1 MELTSPGPSKEA
13 AMDKSDEGTDADGR
27 ESVEALEAEELV
39 EPGPGNG
46 EPSRVPSPDKVTEEA
61 DGLAEELAE
70 QVIEPTEPEP
80 EEDLVEEAEL
90 EPEPRKAH
98 SEDLDSD
105 ERLSPGTFL
114 VFRAFLLPVS
124 LQILFK

>member
-46 EPSRVPSPDKVTEEA
+46 EPSRVPSPDKVSEEA
-61 DGLAEELAE
+61 DGLAEH
-70 QVIEPTEPEP
+70 VIAPTEPEP

-105 ERLSPGTFL
+105 ERLSPGTFI
-114 VFRAFLLPVS
+114 VFFRAFPLPVS
-124 LQILFK
+124 LQVLFK

>member
-46 EPSRVPSPDKVTEEA
+46 EPSRVPSPDKVSEEA
-61 DGLAEELAE
+61 DGLAEH
-70 QVIEPTEPEP
+70 VIAPTEPEP

-105 ERLSPGTFL
+105 ERLSPGTFI
-114 VFRAFLLPVS
+114 VFFRAFPLPVS
-124 LQILFK
+124 LQALFK

>member
-46 EPSRVPSPDKVTEEA
+46 EPSRVPSPDKVSEEA
-61 DGLAEELAE
+61 DGLAEH
-70 QVIEPTEPEP
+70 VIAPTEPEP

-124 LQILFK
+124 SQILFK